1 MAQNDETDTSDEY
14 HSESE
19 TEAAAATAVAVAA
32 PVYKQEDVIQQHE
45 VVQQV
50 QIQGQPGV
58 QEVQVQYQQLPT
70 AAGTVTLKYDNV
82 QYANP
87 EFIQVRQ
94 QDENINFNSTCF
106 IFVRTILLNCCKS
119 YCQSR
124 SYGRRNVKWPSR
136 TSSGS
141 PNIAVIFTI
150 FQPKLLI
157 FFS

>member
-19 TEAAAATAVAVAA
+19 SEAAVATAVVAA

-87 EFIQVRQ
+87 EFIQVR
-94 QDENINFNSTCF
+94 
-106 IFVRTILLNCCKS
+106 
-119 YCQSR
+119 
-124 SYGRRNVKWPSR
+124 
-136 TSSGS
+136 
-141 PNIAVIFTI
+141 
-150 FQPKLLI
+150 KLCYI
-157 FFS
+157 